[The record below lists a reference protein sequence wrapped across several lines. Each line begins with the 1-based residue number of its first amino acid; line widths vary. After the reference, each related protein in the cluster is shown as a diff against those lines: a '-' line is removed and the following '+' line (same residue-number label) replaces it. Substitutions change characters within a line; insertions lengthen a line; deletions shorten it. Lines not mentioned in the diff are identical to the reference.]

1 MSCLTMTLRGLLT
14 FDENILKDNMQLP
27 SEIDKNAFCDFL
39 LYECDELEVLI
50 ADPTVFADALKKWST
65 FQLPMWNYYYNI
77 ESRQKDINPLTGESR
92 TYKRDYTRTPNL
104 TTENITE
111 ETIDT
116 NYGTT
121 DEKKNA
127 GFNSATPITSSI
139 DEISNN
145 GVQGT
150 NNTTNITE
158 KGNDKIA
165 ENITEEKTKDADSL
179 INWIEVK
186 YLNTANKIVSDF
198 KERFCLLIY

>member
-65 FQLPMWNYYYNI
+65 FQLPMWNYYYTI
-77 ESRQKDINPLTGESR
+77 ESRQKDIDPLKGESK

-104 TTENITE
+104 VTENITE

-116 NYGTT
+116 NYGMT
-121 DEKKNA
+121 DTKKNA
-127 GFNSATPITSSI
+127 GFNNDNPITSSI
-139 DEISNN
+139 NTVDNN

-150 NNTTNITE
+150 NNKNNITE
-158 KGNDKIA
+158 KGNDKITESVA
-165 ENITEEKTKDADSL
+165 EEKTKDADSL
-179 INWIEVK
+179 IKWIEMK